1 MATVAESTGT
11 VNFDQTLTTDT
22 RAIWREAVSQIADKA
37 KATLPQSAGRIDKA
51 VALVLNGDVEVLGD
65 GTARVASQSNGET
78 VYHIVNGHCDCKDYP
93 KAPDEGWCKHRLS
106 AAIAK
111 RAYPLAKTKLEAA
124 SAPTSALPAPTLTG
138 TVYCAACQATFHAP
152 HDCPRKAAPLP
163 EAPASVNVHLE
174 LAGRQVQLT
183 LRDLD
188 ETRLLARLDAIL
200 QRFPLVVKPTDTQA
214 PAAEGWCR
222 KHGIAMRQNHKDGR
236 SWWSHNTADG
246 WCKGVRFV
254 HPKLA
259 V

>member
-1 MATVAESTGT
+1 MATIAETNGT

-22 RAIWREAVSQIADKA
+22 RAIWRAAVSEIADKA

-51 VALVLNGDVEVLGD
+51 VGLVLAGDVEVLGD
-65 GTARVASQSNGET
+65 GTARVASQSNGQT
-78 VYHIVNGHCDCKDYP
+78 VYHVVNGHCDCKDYS
-93 KAPDEGWCKHRLS
+93 KAPDAGWCKHRLS

-111 RAYPLAKTKLEAA
+111 RAYPLAKAKLDAA

-152 HDCPRKAAPLP
+152 HDCPHKAAPLP

-200 QRFPLVVKPTDTQA
+200 QRFPLVVTPTSEWA
-214 PAAEGWCR
+214 PAEGWCA
-222 KHGIAMRQNHKDGR
+222 KHGVAMRQNHKDGR
-236 SWWSHNTADG
+236 SWWSHKTADG
-246 WCKGVRFV
+246 WCKG
-254 HPKLA
+254 K
-259 V
+259 